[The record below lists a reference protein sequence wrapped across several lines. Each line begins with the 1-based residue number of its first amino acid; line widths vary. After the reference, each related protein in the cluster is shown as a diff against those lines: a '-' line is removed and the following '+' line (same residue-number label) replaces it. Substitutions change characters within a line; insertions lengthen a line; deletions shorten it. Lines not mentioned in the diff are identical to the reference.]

1 MRIEITQEDI
11 RHGCRC
17 DPDCCPVGRA
27 LSRAGVSHFGVLGP
41 AVVIAD
47 GEQHVTFM
55 QLPEEVTEWIL
66 SFDRFEPVRPFTFE
80 LGLPVSNMEQ
90 PLAAAA

>member
-1 MRIEITQEDI
+1 M
-11 RHGCRC
+11 
-17 DPDCCPVGRA
+17 GRA